1 MAASQDRKRDIDNR
15 HQDHQQHQASRPSY
29 PEPTPPSTCIKLQLQ
44 TMSPVH
50 PPSKPTDQW
59 KDCNEHGPVGHDCY
73 SPNNS
78 PVDRCEQGDGHNNT
92 NKGHFDQE
100 SAPSS
105 LDSASSCPVRHQSH
119 SLSPV
124 SQEPSSDSES
134 MYRFG
139 RGDHSSSASSVSS
152 VNPFSAGP
160 SSLKLGG
167 PLYRTSSV
175 GRSSFIGWKPAT
187 IASLSGA
194 CGPICRCSNEY
205 EERWNVKVMRA
216 ARKRMSV
223 HSLLC

>member
-1 MAASQDRKRDIDNR
+1 MAASQDRNRGIDNR

-50 PPSKPTDQW
+50 PPVNSTDVCPIVYGSQQRERLQQIQQSKPTDQW

-92 NKGHFDQE
+92 NKGYFDQE

-124 SQEPSSDSES
+124 SQEPSSDSGS

-152 VNPFSAGP
+152 VNPFSAGH

-194 CGPICRCSNEY
+194 CGPICRCSN
-205 EERWNVKVMRA
+205 
-216 ARKRMSV
+216 
-223 HSLLC
+223 